1 VELNREYEPFLSKD
15 DDDRPPLHPTLV
27 ALSMVLHCNG
37 DLGTINRTY
46 PDRHKHAYYKDSAV
60 FPNDIS
66 DLLPPSADRWWEH
79 LGTPIIAEVPLS
91 PCLQSFNEKLK

>member
-1 VELNREYEPFLSKD
+1 MD
-15 DDDRPPLHPTLV
+15 DEDRPPLHPTLV
-27 ALSMVLHCNG
+27 ALSMVLHRDE

-46 PDRHKHAYYKDSAV
+46 PDQGKHIYYKAGAV
-60 FPNDIS
+60 FPDDIS

-79 LGTPIIAEVPLS
+79 LGTPIIAEVPQP